1 MALKAQEMVMSGD
14 INIETE
20 DFNYAE
26 WFLRL
31 INVKGS
37 YVDLYPV
44 SNSMVIF
51 RPYLAKDLLLPVQ
64 NNGHYI
70 LNSKTVCVG

>member
-1 MALKAQEMVMSGD
+1 M
-14 INIETE
+14 
-20 DFNYAE
+20 
-26 WFLRL
+26 
-31 INVKGS
+31 KGS

-51 RPYLAKDLLLPVQ
+51 RPYLAKDLVLPVQ

-70 LNSKTVCVG
+70 LNSKTVCVGELTGDWLTD